1 MRLIT
6 VITRFGGCVQNEFET
21 CLIKPDVKD
30 SIGDFLFAAANRKPR
45 PTSAL
50 LMNVMA
56 MNVMSVISFYIHHS
70 DL

>member
-30 SIGDFLFAAANRKPR
+30 SIGDFLFAAANHKPR
-45 PTSAL
+45 PTSVM
-50 LMNVMA
+50 LMNVM
-56 MNVMSVISFYIHHS
+56 MNTVSVTSSFI
-70 DL
+70 LAI